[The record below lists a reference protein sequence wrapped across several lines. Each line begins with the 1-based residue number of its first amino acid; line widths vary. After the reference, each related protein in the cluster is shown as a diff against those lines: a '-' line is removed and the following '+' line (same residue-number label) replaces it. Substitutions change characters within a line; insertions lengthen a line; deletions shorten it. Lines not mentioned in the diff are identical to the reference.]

1 MNSELK
7 SQTISSV
14 GWSAINNMANHL
26 VTFVVG
32 IVLARLLSPDDF
44 GLLGLTAIF
53 TVVCEALIN
62 GGFSAALVR
71 KVDASVEDYATV
83 FAVNF
88 VNALILYAVIF
99 FCAPQIAV
107 FFGREELSALIRVA
121 SFGMVIGSIS
131 IVQMA
136 RVTKQLNFKLQA
148 KISFISSFTSGVVG
162 ISMAVMGLGVWSLII
177 QKLSYT
183 TLMTTLLCIANRWIP
198 YLRFSKACF
207 KSLFGFGWKIMVSDV
222 LNTIWGEIS
231 HVVVGKFY
239 SPASLGQY
247 TRASHFNYLFSGNLT
262 DIIQRV
268 TFPVLSS
275 IQGEKPRLLSAYRKI
290 IKITIFISSIVLLF
304 AAAISEPLI
313 YCLIGPKW
321 YEASAFLP
329 LMCITG
335 TVFMLVA
342 VNINILKVVGRSD
355 LLLWLTIVHKLLA
368 SISLVIGIY
377 MGIIP
382 MLLANFA
389 VMVITYTLYAFLSGR
404 GIGYGIANQLKDV
417 IPSYILGFVVAALV
431 YFLKYLPV
439 SNWVILP
446 LQVAT
451 AIIVVILLCEN
462 LQMEEYRELKGI
474 VVPYFRKYFFH
485 GK

>member
-7 SQTISSV
+7 NHTVSGI
-14 GWSAINNMANHL
+14 GWSAVNNMANHL

-71 KVDASVEDYATV
+71 KVDVLADDYATV
-83 FAVNF
+83 FVVNF
-88 VNALILYAVIF
+88 FNALILYAVIF
-99 FCAPQIAV
+99 FCAPLIAG
-107 FFGREELSALIRVA
+107 FFGRVELSSLIRVA
-121 SFGMVIGSIS
+121 SFGMVIGSLS

-136 RVTKQLNFKLQA
+136 RITKQLNFKLQA
-148 KISFISSFTSGVVG
+148 KITFTSSLSSGVVG
-162 ISMAVMGLGVWSLII
+162 IALAILGFGVWSLVV

-183 TLMTTLLCIANRWIP
+183 ILMTTMLCISNRWSP
-198 YLRFSKACF
+198 SLRFSKTSF
-207 KSLFGFGWKIMVSDV
+207 NNLFGFGWKIMVSDV
-222 LNTIWGEIS
+222 LNKVWGEIC

-239 SPASLGQY
+239 SPSSLGQY

-275 IQGEKPRLLSAYRKI
+275 IQGEKARLLGAYRKI
-290 IKITIFISSIVLLF
+290 IKLTIFISSIVLLF

-321 YEASAFLP
+321 YEASIYLP
-329 LMCITG
+329 LMCIAG

-342 VNINILKVVGRSD
+342 VNQNMLKVIGRSD
-355 LLLWLTIVHKLLA
+355 LLLGLTIVHKLLA
-368 SISLVIGIY
+368 SVSLIFGIF

-382 MLLANFA
+382 MLLSNIG
-389 VMVITYTLYAFLSGR
+389 VMVITYSLYAFLSGR
-404 GIGYGIANQLKDV
+404 EIGYGIVEQLKDV
-417 IPSYILGFVVAALV
+417 FPSYVMGGVVATSV
-431 YFLKYLPV
+431 YFLKFFPISY
-439 SNWVILP
+439 WVILP
-446 LQVAT
+446 LQVVT
-451 AIIVVILLCEN
+451 AGIVFLLICEN
-462 LQMEEYRELKGI
+462 LQMEEYRELKAI
-474 VVPYFRKYFFH
+474 VIPYIRKYFIH
-485 GK
+485 G